1 MTVKFRVLMK
11 ISEFLNLMF
20 SGEIEINQFNQTHLL
35 LEVILWSNN
44 ILMYS
49 EMKSYFIIL
58 KP

>member
-1 MTVKFRVLMK
+1 MTVKFRVLTK
-11 ISEFLNLMF
+11 ISEFLNLVF

>member
-1 MTVKFRVLMK
+1 MTVKFRVLTK

>member
-49 EMKSYFIIL
+49 EMKSYFIL